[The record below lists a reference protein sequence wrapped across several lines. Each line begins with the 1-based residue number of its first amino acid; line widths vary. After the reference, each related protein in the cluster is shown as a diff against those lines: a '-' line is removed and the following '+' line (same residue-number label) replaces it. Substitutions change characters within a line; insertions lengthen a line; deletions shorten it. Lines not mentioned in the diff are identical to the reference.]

1 MKMTKKDKEGKMKE
15 KEKGKKERKEKKEKK
30 KEEKK
35 ITVNQQ
41 LEISDLKRK
50 VNLLI
55 LNLFLSRM
63 RKIT

>member
-30 KEEKK
+30 KEEKNNSK
-35 ITVNQQ
+35 STIRN
-41 LEISDLKRK
+41 SDLKRK